1 MELHEQY
8 DLSIVLAGGYATL
21 RRVAGVLAAYG
32 VNIDAVCVAGTPPA
46 CHVLV
51 RDGERART
59 LLARHGIDVDDVRRV
74 HALRVPNRPGTLAR
88 ALELLAPLE
97 HTLAFVY
104 QATDRGLVLGGSD
117 ADALLRALQPLL
129 QESDAA

>member
-1 MELHEQY
+1 M
-8 DLSIVLAGGYATL
+8 
-21 RRVAGVLAAYG
+21 
-32 VNIDAVCVAGTPPA
+32 
-46 CHVLV
+46 LV

-59 LLARHGIDVDDVRRV
+59 LLARHGIDVDEVRRV

-97 HTLAFVY
+97 HTLEFVY
-104 QATDRGLVLGGSD
+104 QATDRGLVLGASD
-117 ADALLRALQPLL
+117 ADALLQALQPLL